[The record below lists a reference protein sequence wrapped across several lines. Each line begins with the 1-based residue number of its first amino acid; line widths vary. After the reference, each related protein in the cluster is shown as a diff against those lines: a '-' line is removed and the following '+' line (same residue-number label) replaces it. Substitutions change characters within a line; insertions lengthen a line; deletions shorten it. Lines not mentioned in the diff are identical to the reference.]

1 MLAKL
6 PEQHRT
12 VLALRY
18 MDDCSVPEC
27 AELIGRTV
35 HATEALLVRAR
46 RAFRSSVPGAGRREV
61 MNNSHDPLTV
71 LHGDELPVQPDPAF
85 AARLRARLES
95 RSCPCPIEHKE
106 LS

>member
-18 MDDCSVPEC
+18 MDDCTVPEC

-46 RAFRSSVPGAGRREV
+46 RAFRTHYPEPEGGMS

-71 LHGDELPVQPDPAF
+71 LHGDDLPVQPDPAF

-95 RSCPCPIEHKE
+95 AVI
-106 LS
+106 L